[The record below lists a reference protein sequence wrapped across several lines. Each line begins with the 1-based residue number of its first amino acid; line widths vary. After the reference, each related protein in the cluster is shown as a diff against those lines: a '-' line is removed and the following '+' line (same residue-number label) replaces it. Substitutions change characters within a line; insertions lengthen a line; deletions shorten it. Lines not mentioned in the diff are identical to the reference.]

1 VRIGVSPWGSSRDGV
16 LRVASAAA
24 DAGVDTLWLG
34 DGLLVV
40 PDFPPWSGG
49 SESFTELSWLAG
61 RFPSL
66 GIGITAAV
74 LPLRD
79 IMWVAKQS
87 STLDHLTQG
96 RFYLAVTPG
105 IWEREY
111 VYRKRSFLRRGE
123 LFEEGIHALRAA
135 FDGAAFSGDSITL
148 PVEGRLSPIPLTPGG
163 PPLWL
168 AGERATME
176 RALRLG
182 LPFQA
187 RAKTPELLAPLA
199 KEWFDRGGGEL
210 NVRVAI
216 EVADDI
222 DESGLETESVA
233 SVNAIIGPPKY
244 LIENLLAFADLNVA
258 DVSLMPGRNDHASL
272 HTVEAL
278 GSEILPALGR

>member
-1 VRIGVSPWGSSRDGV
+1 VRIGLSPWGSSREGV
-16 LRVASAAA
+16 LAVAGAAV

-61 RFPSL
+61 RFPGV
-66 GIGITAAV
+66 GIGVTAAV

-79 IMWVAKQS
+79 VLWVAKQS
-87 STLDHLTQG
+87 ATLDHLTEG

-111 VYRKRSFLRRGE
+111 IFRERDFARRGE

-135 FDGAAFSGDSITL
+135 FEGEVYSGTSITL
-148 PVEGRLSPIPLTPGG
+148 PDTGRLSPIPLTPGG

-182 LPFQA
+182 LTFQV
-187 RAKTPELLAPLA
+187 RAKNPEQLAPLA
-199 KEWFDRGGGEL
+199 KEWFDRGGREL
-210 NVRVAI
+210 AVRIAL
-216 EVADDI
+216 EVANAVGQAE
-222 DESGLETESVA
+222 DESSSVA
-233 SVNAIIGPPKY
+233 SVNAIVGPPQY
-244 LIENLLAFADLNVA
+244 LIDQLSAFAALGVA
-258 DVSLMPGRNDHASL
+258 DVSIMPGRNDRVSL
-272 HTVEAL
+272 RTIEKL
-278 GSEILPALGR
+278 GSEILPSLR